1 MQVTVHESAPEA
13 SRVYQVL
20 HGRGAGQTLA
30 RYPCNTATPALPM
43 PSLDAV
49 AGTPVAAGI
58 HHDDLQH
65 STTFIPSSTPWFSR
79 RVRQRPAYLR
89 GATHARVSTGCAA
102 ASPVCIGR
110 QHQSTSTDTT
120 SQPTPQQSAGASC
133 DAVRSQR
140 VCFTHDGVRASR
152 NTAVVFAGAAAA
164 DGAACTN
171 HATSSDTTTFA
182 TKPSTPRFCADA
194 ESVCGVCGSTHHEE
208 CRCFIA
214 QGVPANVRM
223 RADKV
228 VEICRLHDLYNEGA
242 FDWRTTPTS
251 LEWMLRLRAKRAASA
266 SFEPTLDPKPAGL
279 EPHHPRATSYSYHDL
294 PTEMLH
300 GPDWSIA
307 ASNGC
312 DCEECGPNPM
322 AEPYTPRATSLD
334 GDGGGSD
341 DDEGYS
347 SALEDE
353 DGGVHVDLRSE
364 LPPGAR
370 IPPQRITPAVAR
382 ARWRG
387 KLDLGVRMPG
397 KR

>member
-1 MQVTVHESAPEA
+1 MALIGASLLLTAATARSA
-13 SRVYQVL
+13 
-20 HGRGAGQTLA
+20 
-30 RYPCNTATPALPM
+30 AL
-43 PSLDAV
+43 
-49 AGTPVAAGI
+49 
-58 HHDDLQH
+58 
-65 STTFIPSSTPWFSR
+65 TPWPS
-79 RVRQRPAYLR
+79 
-89 GATHARVSTGCAA
+89 H
-102 ASPVCIGR
+102 
-110 QHQSTSTDTT
+110 
-120 SQPTPQQSAGASC
+120 
-133 DAVRSQR
+133 
-140 VCFTHDGVRASR
+140 
-152 NTAVVFAGAAAA
+152 TA
-164 DGAACTN
+164 
-171 HATSSDTTTFA
+171 
-182 TKPSTPRFCADA
+182 
-194 ESVCGVCGSTHHEE
+194 
-208 CRCFIA
+208 
-214 QGVPANVRM
+214 
-223 RADKV
+223 
-228 VEICRLHDLYNEGA
+228 
-242 FDWRTTPTS
+242 
-251 LEWMLRLRAKRAASA
+251 
-266 SFEPTLDPKPAGL
+266 
-279 EPHHPRATSYSYHDL
+279 PRATSYSYHDL

-353 DGGVHVDLRSE
+353 DGGVHVDLRSG